1 MITSILIVLF
11 AYLSGSIST
20 AVWYGRIIHRV
31 DIRNHGS
38 GNAGATNSLR
48 VLGKKAGVIVLIV
61 DFLKG
66 VLPILLARYLGFDEL
81 VILLAGLAAVM
92 GHLLPIF
99 SNFQGGKGVA
109 TSMGVI
115 IGIFPIGALA
125 CFLVFLIVVLLTKYV
140 SLGSILGAIAFP
152 VAVALSP
159 KADSLLLIIFGIS
172 LALLL
177 AFTHRKNIE
186 RLLSGTESK
195 LGKSV

>member
-11 AYLSGSIST
+11 AYLCGSIST

-31 DIRNHGS
+31 DIRSHGS

-48 VLGKKAGVIVLIV
+48 VLGKKAGVVVLIV

-66 VLPILLARYLGFDEL
+66 LLPVLLARHLGFDEL
-81 VILLAGLAAVM
+81 IILLAGFAAVI

-115 IGIFPIGALA
+115 TGIFPIGALA
-125 CFLVFLIVVLLTKYV
+125 CFVVFAIVVVLTKYV

-152 VAVALSP
+152 VAVAISP
-159 KADSLLLIIFGIS
+159 KVDSLILVIFGVS
-172 LALLL
+172 LALLI
-177 AFTHRKNIE
+177 AYTHRKNIE
-186 RLLSGTESK
+186 RLLSGNESK

>member
-11 AYLSGSIST
+11 AYLCGSIST

-48 VLGKKAGVIVLIV
+48 VLGKKAGVVVLIV

-66 VLPILLARYLGFDEL
+66 LLPVLLARYLGFDEL
-81 VILLAGLAAVM
+81 VILLAGFAAVI
-92 GHLLPIF
+92 GHLLPVF

-115 IGIFPIGALA
+115 IGVFPIGALA
-125 CFLVFLIVVLLTKYV
+125 CFVVFAVVVVLTKYV
-140 SLGSILGAIAFP
+140 SLGSILGAMAFP
-152 VAVALSP
+152 IAVALSP
-159 KADSLLLIIFGIS
+159 KVDSLTLVIFGIS
-172 LALLL
+172 LALLI
-177 AFTHRKNIE
+177 AYTHRKNIE
-186 RLLSGTESK
+186 RLLSGNESK

>member
-1 MITSILIVLF
+1 MITSILIILF

-48 VLGKKAGVIVLIV
+48 VLGKKAGIVVLVV

-66 VLPILLARYLGFDEL
+66 VLPILLAKYLGFDEL
-81 VILLAGLAAVM
+81 VVLLAGLAAVI

-125 CFLVFLIVVLLTKYV
+125 CFVVFLIVVVLTKYV

-152 VAVALSP
+152 IAVALSP
-159 KADSLLLIIFGIS
+159 KVDSLFLIVFGVS

-177 AFTHRKNIE
+177 SFTHRKNIE

-195 LGKSV
+195 FGQKA